1 MSWIIDQNLDPT
13 LQDWGVAYKELCAII
28 KAKVPEVKHIDLYYG
43 QDQVVDQ
50 DGSWIPYKAPA
61 VFLQFDAAKVD
72 DLGDNTQ
79 QLTMDIT
86 MYLSVE
92 TVQDTNHGSA
102 GQRRALEFVALLRK
116 LHMQMHG
123 ASGDHFS
130 PLSRVGLQK
139 KADAPPYM
147 YMYAQTYRC
156 VLLDNSTNK
165 QYNFAAAG
173 SLGLEIE
180 PYTAPPEDT
189 LVVVRNSDGTY
200 RVELE
205 APVDHV
211 LPDVTHTDSDGQPAV
226 RPAMTAFVAT
236 PCVAPLPVT
245 VRNSTNS
252 YTRQVDSGD
261 SLELPDITHTDSNG
275 QPVVRPAMVPFVA
288 TLCPVPPPGIARL
301 RQTGGAQIGGD
312 IPVASGA
319 IVPITAPN
327 GSVSIRNS
335 QNAEVAQAFPMSGQ
349 SIIASVPD
357 GSAVILDSTDV
368 PIGSPLA
375 VPSAAAPTRTIAD
388 SQITRPDGTIV
399 GLRATQPL
407 DVRSYRSG
415 IRYAVNF
422 GMWSG
427 TEAVYQTGD
436 EGAMYASGFFDYL
449 GPLYPLHTARLV
461 DWFTLFQPNVFGNT
475 NRFTDRAGA
484 QVYPNRIIV
493 DHYTGLEWY
502 SPTTALN
509 GTWTAAISAG
519 VALNYQGNTDWRVPP
534 LGVLQTIIRNVTGV
548 LLNYAPFSI
557 PAGTI
562 WTSTT
567 NVSST
572 TNAIPMIAS
581 GAFQST
587 AKSGSAR
594 YFFVRRWAA

>member
-28 KAKVPEVKHIDLYYG
+28 KEKVPEVKHIDLYYG

-79 QLTMDIT
+79 QLTLDIT

-102 GQRRALEFVALLRK
+102 GQRRGLEFIGLLRK

-156 VLLDNSTNK
+156 VLLDNSTSK
-165 QYNFAAAG
+165 QYDFAAAG

-205 APVDHV
+205 APADHV
-211 LPDVTHTDSDGQPAV
+211 LPNVTHTNSDGLPV
-226 RPAMTAFVAT
+226 TLPAMT
-236 PCVAPLPVT
+236 
-245 VRNSTNS
+245 
-252 YTRQVDSGD
+252 
-261 SLELPDITHTDSNG
+261 
-275 QPVVRPAMVPFVA
+275 PFVA
-288 TLCPVPPPGIARL
+288 TACPASPPPGIAQL

-319 IVPITAPN
+319 VVSITAPN
-327 GSVSIRNS
+327 GGVSIRNS
-335 QNAEVAQAFPMSGQ
+335 TGAEVAQSFPMSGQ
-349 SIIASVPD
+349 SVIATVPD
-357 GSAVILDSTDV
+357 GSAVILDSTGA
-368 PIGSPLA
+368 PIGTPLA
-375 VPSAAAPTRTIAD
+375 VPSAGAPTRTIAD
-388 SQITRPDGTIV
+388 SQITRPDGTVV

-407 DVRSYRSG
+407 DTNSFKSG
-415 IRYAVNF
+415 INYALSEAF
-422 GMWSG
+422 HSG
-427 TEAVYQTGD
+427 QTTAYLFGD
-436 EGAMYASGFFDYL
+436 EGTFYALLKFRSIIH
-449 GPLYPLHTARLV
+449 PLPAQVAL
-461 DWFTLFQPNVFGNT
+461 PGNT
-475 NRFTDRAGA
+475 WGTLLNLNIHGDNRRFTDRLGGNT
-484 QVYPNRIIV
+484 YSDGIIV
-493 DHYTGLEWY
+493 DHLLDVWFYRAPTIPTGQW
-502 SPTTALN
+502 STAI
-509 GTWTAAISAG
+509 TAANNAVIEGFDDWFAPPIGLITSITNRSPG
-519 VALNYQGNTDWRVPP
+519 VV
-534 LGVLQTIIRNVTGV
+534 
-548 LLNYAPFSI
+548 LNYAPFNISVSI
-557 PAGTI
+557 
-562 WTSTT
+562 W
-567 NVSST
+567 SST
-572 TNAIPMIAS
+572 TTPGATAAALPMLTTGAS
-581 GAFQST
+581 QSSNKT
-587 AKSGSAR
+587 TTLG
-594 YFFVRRWAA
+594 YIFCRRPN